1 MSARKA
7 VAAEAEVLNGRG
19 GTHESDDNAVA
30 DDSAGTTQPAL
41 GIKLRELRL
50 DRSLSLK
57 EVAEGTGISVSFVSI
72 VENGRSDITIGRLM
86 RLLAFYGA
94 SVADLL
100 SSDPERDPFVVR
112 KGEEVVLQS
121 PAEGVQIWLL
131 ARDTDR
137 MMMPIM
143 GIHEPGA
150 KLTDLR
156 PHNGE
161 TFVHMLEGS
170 ILVEREGHP
179 PLVLSAGDSAYWKVE
194 GVAPVI
200 STVGP
205 ERARLVA
212 VVTPPTL

>member
-1 MSARKA
+1 MSAPKS
-7 VAAEAEVLNGRG
+7 VASEAEALNGRA
-19 GTHESDDNAVA
+19 EADEASDGFA
-30 DDSAGTTQPAL
+30 DDTAGTAQPAL

-50 DRSLSLK
+50 ERSLSLK
-57 EVAEGTGISVSFVSI
+57 EVAVATGISVSFLSV

-100 SSDPERDPFVVR
+100 ADGNGRDQFVVR
-112 KGEEVVLQS
+112 KGEEIILQS
-121 PAEGVQIWLL
+121 PAEGVEILLL
-131 ARDTDR
+131 ARDTNR
-137 MMMPIM
+137 AMMPIM

-150 KLTDLR
+150 TLTDLR

-179 PLVLSAGDSAYWKVE
+179 PLVLSAGDSAYWRVE

-205 ERARLVA
+205 EQARLVA